1 MTDAVSRR
9 NIGLMNDSTQTSPL
23 TFPCRF
29 PVKVMGSNSDHF
41 REDIVAIAREHF
53 TPLDEA
59 DITVTASRTA
69 KYLSVSV
76 IVTAESREQLDNLYR
91 AINAHPDVRMVL

>member
-1 MTDAVSRR
+1 MTYAISRR
-9 NIGLMNDSTQTSPL
+9 NIALMNEPAPTSPL

-29 PVKVMGSNSDHF
+29 PVKVMGCNSDHF
-41 REDIVAIAREHF
+41 KDEILAITREYFAL
-53 TPLDEA
+53 LDEA

-76 IVTAESREQLDNLYR
+76 TITAESREQLDNLYR